1 MRKQAIA
8 LVLLFALAA
17 CGGDDGTAA
26 DRGAA
31 VQAGQE
37 LPAPDSEAGDSVT
50 GMPPPGSADT
60 VVELGPGD
68 GSVRP
73 GEVATASDD
82 GLLEPGADPLA
93 AADPGDATLLPP
105 APGALPPDTP
115 VASTVGT
122 PPAAASAPA
131 GSGASGATATVRDYY
146 AAISAGNYAAA
157 HRLWSGDGS
166 ASGQSLQQFASG
178 FADTADVR
186 VHLME
191 PETAGS
197 GAAGSQ
203 YIRVPV
209 TLDTTRR
216 DGSRV
221 QFTGSY
227 TLRRPSDGSGDWRID
242 SADLRQVQR

>member
-1 MRKQAIA
+1 MRNQAIA
-8 LVLLFALAA
+8 LASLFALAA
-17 CGGDDGTAA
+17 CGGDDGSAA
-26 DRGAA
+26 DRDGARQ
-31 VQAGQE
+31 VEQA
-37 LPAPDSEAGDSVT
+37 LPAPGSDTGGSVT
-50 GMPPPGSADT
+50 GMPPPGSAEA

-82 GLLEPGADPLA
+82 ALLEPGADPLA

-115 VASTVGT
+115 VASTVEA
-122 PPAAASAPA
+122 PPAASSPAP

-186 VHLME
+186 VHMME
-191 PETAGS
+191 PQTAGG